1 MTFSEDFPSITP
13 VNFFQI
19 YVDCAHIE
27 KDSDHKI
34 NSEKYLLPDTSFLC
48 AHESFA
54 DVFMGWNEE
63 YLEFYFKVKVPFKG
77 VSYPEI
83 TQGDSLEIFI
93 DTRDVKTA
101 RFNTRFCHHFFFL
114 PEGVDGQFCG
124 EITHFRTEESH
135 PLSDSKDLKVKSIIN
150 KSGYSQQIVI
160 PNHLLYG
167 YDPLQCNRLGISYRI
182 NRKNHFPMHFSA
194 VTEDFSID
202 QQPSMWATCNL
213 VNN

>member
-1 MTFSEDFPSITP
+1 M
-13 VNFFQI
+13 
-19 YVDCAHIE
+19 
-27 KDSDHKI
+27 DSVGISQDKLI
-34 NSEKYLLPDTSFLC
+34 DLVTSFL
-48 AHESFA
+48 EKKA
-54 DVFMGWNEE
+54 DVLQVVETRHAATAALPASLRERIVNG
-63 YLEFYFKVKVPFKG
+63 YTPQR
-77 VSYPEI
+77 S
-83 TQGDSLEIFI
+83 GDL
-93 DTRDVKTA
+93 V
-101 RFNTRFCHHFFFL
+101 
-114 PEGVDGQFCG
+114 
-124 EITHFRTEESH
+124 
-135 PLSDSKDLKVKSIIN
+135 IIN